1 MSDWDFLWDLEGQ
14 ELLDAMASGGSYSDW
29 AYIEE
34 QERRQNQAKKTAVKR
49 KKQTSSQQN
58 NKANSRVKKKNTSLF
73 IDGENISSKK
83 AGAILKAAEKQGVI
97 DTAKVYGM
105 QKDEH
110 TKGWTDKAKECG
122 LKDIRL
128 SGSPK
133 KDKVDKKIT
142 KDTKKAILE
151 QKNLDIVCIATSDGG
166 YVDTVKELRA
176 QGKRVVVIGEDKA
189 PKELRNAC
197 SEFIEV

>member
-14 ELLDAMASGGSYSDW
+14 ELLDAMVSGGSYSDW
-29 AYIEE
+29 AYVEQ

-58 NKANSRVKKKNTSLF
+58 NKANSRMKKKNTSLF

-110 TKGWTDKAKECG
+110 TKGWTDKVKECG
-122 LKDIRL
+122 LKDMRI
-128 SGSPK
+128 SGS
-133 KDKVDKKIT
+133 
-142 KDTKKAILE
+142 LE
-151 QKNLDIVCIATSDGG
+151 KG
-166 YVDTVKELRA
+166 
-176 QGKRVVVIGEDKA
+176 
-189 PKELRNAC
+189 
-197 SEFIEV
+197 